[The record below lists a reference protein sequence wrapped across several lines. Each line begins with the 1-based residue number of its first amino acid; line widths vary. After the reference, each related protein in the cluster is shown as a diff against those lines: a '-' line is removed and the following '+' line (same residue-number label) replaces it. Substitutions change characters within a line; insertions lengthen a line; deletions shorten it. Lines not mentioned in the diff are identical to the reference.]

1 MILKKNQQKLQ
12 LRNTKLE
19 LENSLRNKQRRR
31 KLLDISIEFGLY
43 PTESDLTELQ
53 RYFPDTNLKKLYEV
67 EAYHKKLAAILDSE
81 FSTERETLI

>member
-1 MILKKNQQKLQ
+1 MIFKKSTKLQ

-19 LENSLRNKQRRR
+19 LESSLRDKQRRL

-53 RYFPDTNLKKLYEV
+53 QYFPDTNLKKLYEV
-67 EAYHKKLAAILDSE
+67 EATTKNWKL
-81 FSTERETLI
+81 F